1 MHAPDNQVF
10 EFGDFVLATKDRLL
24 LYGGEP
30 VPLTGKAFD
39 LLIALVRRSGHLVSK
54 DDLLREVWPDTFV
67 EEVNLSVNI
76 SVLRKAL
83 ERGSGNGMIL
93 TVPKRGYR
101 FVAPVK
107 AANAATAR
115 ILYEDAAGRAFGRV
129 PEPRQITPARLAQR
143 PGAAT
148 RRGAVLI
155 AAALVCAVIGTAA
168 LWRMR
173 PENTAAPSRSIA
185 VLPFA
190 ADAPNS
196 NYLADGLAEATINNL
211 AQVPHLRVAPRTNA
225 FRYKGSQVRPADAG
239 HELDV
244 TAVVT
249 GIVSQQDGRL
259 RIQVDLIDVV
269 GNAQIWGALY
279 EGDASELIHLQTR
292 ISQDLSREL
301 KIPLSGEELQRFA
314 RHVTENADAY
324 RAYLQGRYDWNQRSE
339 AGLKRGIEGFE
350 RAVEIDPRFAAAYSG
365 LADSYAAL
373 GYLSYIAPAE
383 AFPVAR
389 SHALKALEMDG
400 SLAEPHASLGYVK
413 LYFDWDWSGAETE
426 FRRAIELDANYAA
439 THQWYSIY
447 LLAAGR
453 AEESFREIQVARERD
468 SLSLPINT
476 DLGFHYY
483 YTRQYDEAVKQLKFV
498 LEMKGDFPPAHLWL
512 GRSYQEL
519 GRFDDALTE
528 FRQVEQKLPEWPVAI
543 AARGF
548 VEGAAGHAAE
558 AEQTLA
564 ELRRLSGRR
573 FVTSYG
579 VALVYAGLG
588 RNDDAFTWLNRAFD
602 ERSHWL
608 VWLRLDP
615 RWDRLRPDPRFLD
628 LVSRMRFPQ

>member
-1 MHAPDNQVF
+1 
-10 EFGDFVLATKDRLL
+10 
-24 LYGGEP
+24 
-30 VPLTGKAFD
+30 
-39 LLIALVRRSGHLVSK
+39 
-54 DDLLREVWPDTFV
+54 
-67 EEVNLSVNI
+67 
-76 SVLRKAL
+76 
-83 ERGSGNGMIL
+83 
-93 TVPKRGYR
+93 VPKRGYR
-101 FVAPVK
+101 FVATVK
-107 AANAATAR
+107 AANAATA
-115 ILYEDAAGRAFGRV
+115 LVLHEDAAGRAFCRV
-129 PEPRQITPARLAQR
+129 PEPRQIPPAAPAQ
-143 PGAAT
+143 PSGAAA
-148 RRGAVLI
+148 RRGAALI
-155 AAALVCAVIGTAA
+155 AAALVCAAIGTVA

-173 PENTAAPSRSIA
+173 PENTSALPRSIA

-211 AQVPHLRVAPRTNA
+211 ARVRSLRVAPRTNA
-225 FRYKGSQVRPADAG
+225 FRYKGSRVRPADAG
-239 HELDV
+239 RELDV

-249 GIVSQQDGRL
+249 GTVSQQDGRL
-259 RIQVDLIDVV
+259 RIQVDLIDVA
-269 GNAQIWGALY
+269 GDAQVWGALY
-279 EGDASELIHLQTR
+279 DADASELIHLQTR

-301 KIPLSGEELQRFA
+301 KIPLSAEELQRFA

-339 AGLKRGIEGFE
+339 EGLKRGIEGFG
-350 RAVEIDPRFAAAYSG
+350 RAIDIDPKFAAAYSG

-389 SHALKALEMDG
+389 SHALKALELDG

-426 FRRAIELDANYAA
+426 FRRAIELDGNYAA

-453 AEESFREIQVARERD
+453 TRESLQEIQLARERD

-483 YTRQYDEAVKQLKFV
+483 YTRQYDEAVKQLEFV

-519 GRFDDALTE
+519 RRFDDALTE
-528 FRQVEQKLPEWPVAI
+528 FRQVDEKLPEWAVAI

-548 VEGAAGHAAE
+548 VEAAAGHTGE
-558 AEQTLA
+558 ARQTLA
-564 ELRRLSGRR
+564 ELQRLSNRK

-579 VALVYAGLG
+579 VALVYASLG
-588 RNDDAFTWLNRAFD
+588 QNDDAFRWLNRAFD

-615 RWDRLRPDPRFLD
+615 RWDGLRPDPRFAY
-628 LVSRMRFPQ
+628 LVSRMRFPDH

>member
-1 MHAPDNQVF
+1 MHAPDGQVF
-10 EFGDFVLATKDRLL
+10 EFGDFVLATKERLL
-24 LYGGEP
+24 LCAGEP

-54 DDLLREVWPDTFV
+54 DELLREVWPDTIV

-76 SVLRKAL
+76 SALRKAL
-83 ERGSGNGMIL
+83 ERGGGNGMIL

-101 FVAPVK
+101 FVATVK
-107 AANAATAR
+107 AANAATVL
-115 ILYEDAAGRAFGRV
+115 ILREDAAGQAFRRL
-129 PEPRQITPARLAQR
+129 PEPRQTAPARPAQR
-143 PGAAT
+143 PGVIS
-148 RRGAVLI
+148 RRGGALI
-155 AAALVCAVIGTAA
+155 AAALVCAAFGIFG
-168 LWRMR
+168 LWHLR
-173 PENTAAPSRSIA
+173 PENIAAPPRSVA

-211 AQVPHLRVAPRTNA
+211 AQVRSLRVAPRTNA
-225 FRYKGSQVRPADAG
+225 FRYKGSRVRPADAG
-239 HELDV
+239 RELDV

-249 GIVSQQDGRL
+249 GTVSQQDGRL
-259 RIQVDLIDVV
+259 RIQVDLIDVA
-269 GNAQIWGALY
+269 GDAQIWGALY
-279 EGDASELIHLQTR
+279 DGDASELIHLQTR
-292 ISQDLSREL
+292 IAQDLSREL
-301 KIPLSGEELQRFA
+301 NIPLSGEEIRRFA

-339 AGLKRGIEGFE
+339 EGLKQGIEGFQ
-350 RAVEIDPRFAAAYSG
+350 RAVDIDPRFAAAYSG

-383 AFPVAR
+383 AFPVAKR
-389 SHALKALEMDG
+389 HALKALELNG

-413 LYFDWDWSGAETE
+413 LYFEWDWSGAETE

-453 AEESFREIQVARERD
+453 AKESFREIELARERD

-476 DLGFHYY
+476 DLGFNYY
-483 YTRQYDEAVKQLKFV
+483 YTRQYDEAIKQLKFV

-519 GRFDDALTE
+519 RRFDDALTE
-528 FRQVEQKLPEWPVAI
+528 FRQVDEKLPEWPVAI

-548 VEGAAGHAAE
+548 VEAAAGHTAE
-558 AEQTLA
+558 ARQTLA
-564 ELRRLSGRR
+564 ELKTLSDRK
-573 FVTSYG
+573 FVTPYG

-588 RNDDAFTWLNRAFD
+588 QNDDAFTWLNRAFD

-615 RWDRLRPDPRFLD
+615 RWDGLRPDPRFAD
-628 LVSRMRFPQ
+628 LVGRMRFQQ